1 MAEKLNKKG
10 QNLTEFL
17 EEYNK
22 LGYPSVAVTVDDIV
36 FAIGEECPAVLLIQR
51 ANFPYIDDWAL
62 PGGFVDLEES
72 CEEAAAREL
81 SEETGLKGIDL
92 EPLYTVSTPGRDP
105 RAKTVSNC
113 FIGICPSTQKLKA
126 ADDAADAKWFNV
138 DFAAKDDL
146 YELVLKADGITL
158 NAVMRIKRCKNGKID
173 VNASEIVSQK
183 GIAFDHAMLILYAV
197 ESL

>member
-1 MAEKLNKKG
+1 
-10 QNLTEFL
+10 
-17 EEYNK
+17 
-22 LGYPSVAVTVDDIV
+22 
-36 FAIGEECPAVLLIQR
+36 
-51 ANFPYIDDWAL
+51 
-62 PGGFVDLEES
+62 
-72 CEEAAAREL
+72 L
-81 SEETGLKGIDL
+81 S
-92 EPLYTVSTPGRDP
+92 
-105 RAKTVSNC
+105 
-113 FIGICPSTQKLKA
+113 STQKLKA